1 MVDADA
7 DEDMAPTDE
16 VAERIDMVRLG
27 AAAAGAK
34 VDAAGLAGND
44 DDVAPAPAS
53 RWWFNDGGGG
63 GAPRRCFCC
72 TTVAS
77 GTSSLSCR
85 STIDGIEPPA
95 AGASTGTGTG
105 TGTLDC
111 DCG

>member
-1 MVDADA
+1 MVDA

-27 AAAAGAK
+27 AAAGPGAK
-34 VDAAGLAGND
+34 VEPAGLAGND
-44 DDVAPAPAS
+44 DDAATAPAS
-53 RWWFNDGGGG
+53 RWWFSDGGGG
-63 GAPRRCFCC
+63 GGSRRCFCC

-85 STIDGIEPPA
+85 STIDGICDPPVA
-95 AGASTGTGTG
+95 SAGAGTGTG